1 MGLSGITLVDMKAL
15 AILVMLA
22 GCGVYSDGG
31 DDVGPD
37 AAVVAEHDAVECEP
51 TLPTCS
57 SLGCAVGALPLDC
70 PREDDTSVC
79 YCAVPAK
86 NPGWCRNE

>member
-1 MGLSGITLVDMKAL
+1 MLVDVKTL
-15 AILVMLA
+15 AILVMIA
-22 GCGVYSDGG
+22 GCGVYFDGG

-37 AAVVAEHDAVECEP
+37 AVVAPADSAECKPEP
-51 TLPTCS
+51 VLPTCF
-57 SLGCAVGALPLDC
+57 SLGCAVGALPIDC

-79 YCAVPAK
+79 YCAAPAK